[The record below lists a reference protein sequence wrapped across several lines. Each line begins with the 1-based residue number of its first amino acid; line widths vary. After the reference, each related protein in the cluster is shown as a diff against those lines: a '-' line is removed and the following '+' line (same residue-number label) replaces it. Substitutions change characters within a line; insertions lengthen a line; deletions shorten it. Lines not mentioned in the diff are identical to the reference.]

1 MKGKLNVI
9 LDLDQTLISGEE
21 LASFDVRKNKEKIK
35 KFDHNTMQNFFI
47 IFARPH
53 LQDFLDFLFEN
64 FNVAV
69 WTAATKD
76 YALFIVKNFIL
87 VKPGRKL
94 NFIFYSHHC
103 DMSQKLK
110 KGLKGLS
117 MLWDVFRLK
126 KYNENNTII
135 VDDNP
140 DVLIS
145 QACNVIQIK
154 PFYYNDRAS
163 YNDDEL
169 NNVKMELVK
178 INNYMRK
185 GVMGTCLKNT
195 F

>member
-21 LASFDVRKNKEKIK
+21 LPFDLKKNKEKMK
-35 KFDHNTMQNFFI
+35 KFDHKTMENFFI

-53 LQDFLDFLFEN
+53 LQEFLDYLFEN

-76 YALFIVKNFIL
+76 YALFIVKHFIL
-87 VKPGRKL
+87 NKPGRKL

-117 MLWDVFRLK
+117 ILWDDFKLK

-135 VDDNP
+135 IDDNP
-140 DVLIS
+140 DVLVK

-154 PFYYNDRAS
+154 PFQYNDRAS
-163 YNDDEL
+163 YNDTEFYKIQQELSKIDE
-169 NNVKMELVK
+169 
-178 INNYMRK
+178 YMRQ
-185 GVMGTCLKNT
+185 GIVRTCLKK
-195 F
+195 

>member
-21 LASFDVRKNKEKIK
+21 LPFDFKKNKEKMK
-35 KFDHNTMQNFFI
+35 KFDHKTMETFFI

-53 LQDFLDFLFEN
+53 LQEFLDYLFDN

-87 VKPGRKL
+87 NKPGRKL
-94 NFIFYSHHC
+94 DFIFYSHHC

-117 MLWDVFRLK
+117 MLWDVFKLK
-126 KYNENNTII
+126 KYNKDNTII
-135 VDDNP
+135 IDDNP

-154 PFYYNDRAS
+154 PFYYTDRAS
-163 YNDDEL
+163 YNDTEFFKIQEELAKIDE
-169 NNVKMELVK
+169 
-178 INNYMRK
+178 YMK
-185 GVMGTCLKNT
+185 TGVVRMCLKKTHN
-195 F
+195 